1 MEHCLLSWGQHVM
14 WPLIIVLSTQI
25 SNYQFQSIFLWVY
38 WKLLERHI
46 VHDKHPTYVGADFRG
61 MTWVLTIFSRRTLSH
76 LCKVICRL
84 LVFAFFFFLPCVLV
98 CSGCYN
104 KRPQTEWLVN
114 NRNLFLTVL
123 EARSLKSGRQCG
135 WMRALFWVSDFS
147 LCPHVAEGMRELF
160 VVSFRRRTLIP
171 FVRLCPHDL
180 STSQRLHFL
189 VPSYWALGYQHMNL
203 GGRAGTNIQTIA
215 P

>member
-114 NRNLFLTVL
+114 NRNLFLMVQ
-123 EARSLKSGRQCG
+123 EAGNPKVSATSDMVSGKNPLPGSQ
-135 WMRALFWVSDFS
+135 MAIFLLYSHTAEEVS
-147 LCPHVAEGMRELF
+147 C
-160 VVSFRRRTLIP
+160 FRGL
-171 FVRLCPHDL
+171 L
-180 STSQRLHFL
+180 
-189 VPSYWALGYQHMNL
+189 
-203 GGRAGTNIQTIA
+203 
-215 P
+215 

>member
-1 MEHCLLSWGQHVM
+1 MSSNNFLLEN
-14 WPLIIVLSTQI
+14 LIPSTQ
-25 SNYQFQSIFLWVY
+25 
-38 WKLLERHI
+38 
-46 VHDKHPTYVGADFRG
+46 
-61 MTWVLTIFSRRTLSH
+61 SH
-76 LCKVICRL
+76 MQ
-84 LVFAFFFFLPCVLV
+84 VFGFCLFFFFFFFCHVLV

-104 KRPQTEWLVN
+104 KRPQTGWLVN

-123 EARSLKSGRQCG
+123 EARSLKSGCQCG

-147 LCPHVAEGMRELF
+147 LCLHVAEGMRELC

-171 FVRLCPHDL
+171 FVRIHPHDL